1 MAIIGMS
8 FAILEPAAKV
18 QHLFNKNQP
27 LCVSMTFC
35 IMTLSI
41 MTLSIMTFSIMT
53 FSTMV
58 LSIMTLIIIDFI
70 VTLSISTKYLYA
82 E

>member
-1 MAIIGMS
+1 MS
-8 FAILEPAAKV
+8 FVILEPAAKV
-18 QHLFNKNQP
+18 QDLFNKNQP

-35 IMTLSI
+35 I